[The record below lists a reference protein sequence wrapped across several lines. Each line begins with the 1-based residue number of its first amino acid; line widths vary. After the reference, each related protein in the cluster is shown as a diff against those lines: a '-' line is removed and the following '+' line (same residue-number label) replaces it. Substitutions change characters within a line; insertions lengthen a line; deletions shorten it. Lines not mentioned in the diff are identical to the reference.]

1 MTKRDRS
8 AERRVAAFLSQNSA
22 APVKRPEPPADDLFT
37 SSAKRQQRSRMPA
50 EPFAD
55 IAPHQS
61 SSPTSR
67 ASAEKNA
74 STMRTKMFLIYEH
87 IEAQGAYGATRQEL
101 ADDLAISLQT
111 VCGRVRR
118 LYQMGLIGSNPGHVR
133 NNRISGFENE
143 VMVHENYVMR
153 WQPDQAR
160 PPITPAWMSAK

>member
-8 AERRVAAFLSQNSA
+8 AERRVASFLSQNSSA
-22 APVKRPEPPADDLFT
+22 APVKVPEPPADDLFT
-37 SSAKRQQRSRMPA
+37 SAKKQRARMPA

-74 STMRTKMFLIYEH
+74 TTMRSKMFLIYAH
-87 IEAQGAYGATRQEL
+87 IESKGAYGATRQEI
-101 ADDLAISLQT
+101 ADDLGISLQT

-118 LYQMGLIGSNPGHVR
+118 LYQMGLIGSNPGDVR
-133 NNRISGFENE
+133 SNRLSGFDNE
-143 VMVHENYVMR
+143 VMVHEDRCLR
-153 WQPDQAR
+153 WQPDQQR
-160 PPITPAWMSAK
+160 PAQRPSWEEK